1 VATNT
6 SNFTILAEAVPANLP
21 PPEQI
26 VALCKEAGYD
36 RNGIAYTDPSSGA
49 ILAWFKYGP
58 NITMDEAFT
67 QAWVA
72 NHLNAEP
79 DAGVKVPSVY
89 MAFTSPHSL
98 CPIGHIVMEYIDAAD
113 CKRSDYRQVARAV
126 NTLIRVKGPSSA
138 PGHLGGGAVVHNFFF
153 DWESEV
159 TYETIKE
166 LQDHV
171 NGVSEH

>member
-1 VATNT
+1 VATSKT
-6 SNFTILAEAVPANLP
+6 SVSNFTVLAEAVPANLP

-26 VALCKEAGYD
+26 VALCKAAGYD
-36 RNGIAYTDPSSGA
+36 KNGIAYTDPSSGA

-98 CPIGHIVMEYIDAAD
+98 CSIGHIVMEYIDAAD
-113 CKRSDYRQVARAV
+113 CKHSDYRQVARAV

-153 DWESEV
+153 D
-159 TYETIKE
+159 
-166 LQDHV
+166 
-171 NGVSEH
+171 